1 LPSKII
7 KLLLNKS
14 GLATSCPNPKK
25 PSPQLALCVEV
36 LPKLYRRLRAE
47 RMSHGLSPTKL
58 SILGRLALSGP
69 LTVTALAANERVQP
83 QSLTRTLADL
93 EESKLID
100 RRQDHVDRR
109 QSLIEIAK
117 LGEDLLKNYARR
129 QATWLAIAMSSLLT
143 PAERELLR
151 VAAQLM
157 RQLADGDVSRVL
169 NPAEAGG

>member
-1 LPSKII
+1 
-7 KLLLNKS
+7 
-14 GLATSCPNPKK
+14 
-25 PSPQLALCVEV
+25 
-36 LPKLYRRLRAE
+36 
-47 RMSHGLSPTKL
+47 MSHGLSPTKL

>member
-1 LPSKII
+1 MPLEILPEPEEVI
-7 KLLLNKS
+7 
-14 GLATSCPNPKK
+14 AAAR
-25 PSPQLALCVEV
+25 ALRRGTTE
-36 LPKLYRRLRAE
+36 LYRRLRAE

-69 LTVTALAANERVQP
+69 LTVTALAAKERVQP

-93 EESKLID
+93 EESKLIV

-109 QSLIEIAK
+109 QSLTQITT
-117 LGEDLLKNYARR
+117 LGEDLLRNDARR
-129 QATWLAIAMSSLLT
+129 QATWLALAMSSLLT

-157 RQLADGDVSRVL
+157 RQLADADVSRVL